1 MVRVSQG
8 IFGLKKNLLGHIL
21 TTCPAL
27 VKKIR
32 SGDFKEPYITL
43 LSSTISKAMV
53 MDLSPNI

>member
-1 MVRVSQG
+1 MVRVTQG
-8 IFGLKKNLLGHIL
+8 IFGLKKNLLVEYFND
-21 TTCPAL
+21 CPAL